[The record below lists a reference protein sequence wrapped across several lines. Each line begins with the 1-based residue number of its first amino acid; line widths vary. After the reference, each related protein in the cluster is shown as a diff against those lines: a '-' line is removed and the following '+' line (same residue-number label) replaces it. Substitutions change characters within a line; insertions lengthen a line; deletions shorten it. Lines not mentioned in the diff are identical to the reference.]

1 MRREIVWYYLL
12 PIACFSGCAMMSPA
26 QHASTAEL
34 DALSIQQFSHRMDFE
49 GKRAPIDFNQFQPGG
64 FCKVESISD
73 GGRAGDSNALRNNPQ
88 PVSRN
93 QSRVVAGRI
102 VAIDD
107 DQIVLADAI
116 SISANAGPATGMPI
130 STKMLMYATYGP
142 FASRMFK
149 NSGVGHRT
157 IPIPGEV
164 KIDRA
169 SVRELQPV
177 DGTNWDYVQQSGQW
191 FERIGIDFDFNVD
204 RTSSWSVQGVDTE
217 GRASI

>member
-1 MRREIVWYYLL
+1 MRIEIVWYYLL
-12 PIACFSGCAMMSPA
+12 PIACFSGCAIMSPA
-26 QHASTAEL
+26 PHASTADL
-34 DALSIQQFSHRMDFE
+34 DALPIQQFSHRMDLE
-49 GKRAPIDFNQFQPGG
+49 GKRAAIDFSQFQPGG
-64 FCKVESISD
+64 FCKVESIPDTRPADESTV
-73 GGRAGDSNALRNNPQ
+73 ADSSPR
-88 PVSRN
+88 PVARN
-93 QSRVVAGRI
+93 QCRVVAGRI

-107 DQIVLADAI
+107 NQIVLADAI
-116 SISANAGPATGMPI
+116 SISANPGPVAGLPM
-130 STKMLMYATYGP
+130 STKLLMYATYGP

-164 KIDRA
+164 KIERA

-204 RTSSWSVQGVDTE
+204 RTSFGAVQIVETE